1 MSEAWQ
7 TRLRANPTPWL
18 LEPQAHPAVRYRTLT
33 ELLDRPAG
41 DPQVRAARAA
51 IPTHPP
57 VAELL
62 AAQKRDGYWVKR
74 DYYLPK
80 CCGTFGC

>member
-7 TRLRANPTPWL
+7 THLKANPIPWL
-18 LEPQAHPAVRYRTLT
+18 LETQARPSIRYRALT
-33 ELLDRPAG
+33 ELLDRPLG
-41 DPQVRAARAA
+41 DSQVRAARAA
-51 IPTHPP
+51 IPISAP

-80 CCGTFGC
+80 HL